1 MIGDA
6 GERAASHVREARLW
20 DRHMELAAFGATA
33 AGGVDRPALSAAE
46 AAARGRLLEW
56 AAARGMTAHTDGVGN
71 LFLRLEGRD
80 PALPPLL
87 TGSHLDSQPT
97 GGRFDGVSGVLAGF
111 EAVEALLD
119 AGIAPRRSIEVVA
132 WMNEEGNR
140 FAPGMMGSEV
150 FAGWRTAEAV
160 LAARDAEGVSVA
172 EALAA
177 VNAALPPLPVRPAGF
192 PVAGYLELHIEQG
205 PVLERTGT
213 VIGAVTGIQGK
224 QTWRITVTGEEGHA
238 GTQPMAER
246 RDALMGAAAAI
257 LALRAACA
265 EADPDVMLTVGR
277 LVVEPNA
284 PSVVPGRVTF
294 TIDLRHP
301 DTALMRSL
309 GRRIPEICADRAA
322 PCTVEA
328 VPLIDAAS
336 VVFDEGLRRRT
347 LELADRLGHPAM
359 ELPSLAGHD
368 ARPLASVA
376 PAAMIFVPCRAG
388 ISHNEAEWAE
398 PAHLAAGTRVLAA
411 LLAELSEG

>member
-1 MIGDA
+1 MTA
-6 GERAASHVREARLW
+6 TPAERAASHVREARLW
-20 DRHMELAAFGATA
+20 ARHMELAAFGATA
-33 AGGVDRPALSAAE
+33 AGGVDRPALSPAE
-46 AAARGRLLEW
+46 AGARGRLLEW
-56 AAARGMTAHTDGVGN
+56 AAARGLTAHTDGVGN
-71 LFLRLEGRD
+71 LFLRLEGRE
-80 PALPPLL
+80 PGLPPLL

-119 AGIAPRRSIEVVA
+119 AGIAPRRAVEVVA

-150 FAGWRTAEAV
+150 FAGWRTADAV
-160 LAARDAEGVSVA
+160 LAARDADGVSVA

-177 VNAALPPLPVRPAGF
+177 VNAALPPLPVRPPGF
-192 PVAGYLELHIEQG
+192 PVAGYLEAHIEQG

-224 QTWRITVTGEEGHA
+224 QTWRVTVTGEEGHA

-246 RDALMGAAAAI
+246 RDALMAAAAAV
-257 LALRAACA
+257 LALRDACA
-265 EADPDVMLTVGR
+265 EAGPDVMLTVGR

-309 GRRIPEICADRAA
+309 GSRIPTICADRAA
-322 PCTVEA
+322 PCAVEA

-336 VVFDEGLRRRT
+336 VVFDAALRRRT
-347 LELADRLGHPAM
+347 LEIAERLGHPAM

-411 LLAELSEG
+411 LLAELAEG